1 MNFISIR
8 KGTYKR
14 IYQVLQLLGLIR
26 IPLFLVDPVL
36 KKKIIMRIN
45 ITSAL
50 LIFAFTHATANGFA
64 QINLNKKNVAVVQV
78 LEAIKAQTNYV
89 FIYDDKLVANVK
101 VSISAK
107 NAAIDQVLKEIFKD
121 LPITFEFIGKDIVLK
136 AKEKPLLE
144 KIKTILSIP
153 IDVRGV
159 VRDASGNPLSGAIIR
174 PKGSVLAFSTNA
186 NGEFFLRNVEENKTI
201 LVSYVGYVTQEISAK
216 KEMSIVMQEEVDEL
230 NEVSIISTGFQELDK
245 ERATGSY
252 AKPDMEVFKNRTGTT
267 NIITRLE
274 GLIPGMT
281 IIPGPRVT
289 ANLNRSGNSSPNQ
302 SIIRGASSIRLD
314 PDPLFVVN
322 NVMVDD
328 ISSINPDDVA
338 DITVLKDAAAA
349 AIWGARAAN
358 GVIVITTKTGGKQQK
373 LKFNY
378 SSYLN
383 FQGKPDLNYR
393 PVLSSSD
400 FIKAARETFSASNY
414 PLGSLSNAVIAPHE
428 LILYNQ
434 ANLPQAQV
442 NARLDSL
449 SGINNQDQI
458 SELFYRNAISSNQTL
473 SVSSGGEKYAFY
485 GSLSY
490 NNNRSNRPGEKNELY
505 RLNLSQD
512 INPTKRIH
520 IGLNTT
526 VSNSNISSV
535 PNLNID
541 NQFLPYQ
548 LFKDAA
554 GNSVAMPYLTGWS
567 DALRRDYELRSRI
580 GLNYVPLDEAG
591 FGNSKGS
598 TLMVNLNAN
607 VKVDIWKGLSFRGT
621 YGYLK
626 SPSNSSTFN
635 DIAAYSSRRE
645 LLSAT
650 VSPTQTSVP
659 VYYLPT
665 TGGRYS
671 NSQTEQNNWT
681 VRNMLSFQHAPRGGQ
696 DRLLLEGGND
706 VQEQFSRST
715 ATTVY
720 GYDQA
725 LMTSILPDY
734 ATLNRGIN
742 AIVFGN
748 RPLEPVAVPR
758 ESLKRFVSW
767 FALFSY
773 SFAGKYNLDAS
784 WRIDHSNSFGQD
796 KSTQNKP
803 VWSIGGK
810 WLVAKEGFMKN
821 LSWLNEF
828 SVRATYGIAGNSPY
842 AADGSNFNILNAD
855 FGTNPAGTSLS
866 IGSPANNR
874 LLWEVTRT
882 KNLGL
887 DISILKNRLALSFD
901 VYDKKTTDL
910 LGPLVLNPITGYNA
924 ITGNLGELN
933 NKGID
938 LSIRTLNLQLRDFT
952 WSTNLVLSYNKNELK
967 EYGIPSPF
975 QNNPGSKVNATYFAG
990 YSLLPLFAYR
1000 YAGLDAMGDPMIR
1013 LQDGTTSKAYNVAKT
1028 DDVGYQGTIVP
1039 KVNGGFSNT
1048 FTYKG
1053 LSLSANMIFNLGH
1066 VMRRD
1071 VNEFYTGRLTGATT
1085 SFTGNIHTD
1094 FNNRWKNPG
1103 DEAFTDIPAY
1113 VSNINDSYGRRD
1125 LFYYFK
1131 GDVNVLSA
1139 SYVKLRDVTMSYT
1152 IPAAVLRPLKI
1163 QAVNVFVQA
1172 TNFMIWKNND
1182 LDIDPEFHN
1191 LSAGT
1196 RNIPPFKHS
1205 FSVGT
1210 NITF

>member
-8 KGTYKR
+8 EGTCKR
-14 IYQVLQLLGLIR
+14 IHQ
-26 IPLFLVDPVL
+26 
-36 KKKIIMRIN
+36 KIIMRIN
-45 ITSAL
+45 LTSIL
-50 LIFAFTHATANGFA
+50 LILAFTHAAANSFG
-64 QINLNKKNVAVVQV
+64 QINLNKKNVAIVQV
-78 LEAIKAQTNYV
+78 LEAIKSQTDYV

-101 VSISAK
+101 VSINLK
-107 NAAIDQVLKEIFKD
+107 NATITQVLKEVFKNQ
-121 LPITFEFIGKDIVLK
+121 PIVYELIGKDIVLK
-136 AKEKPLLE
+136 AKEKSFMD
-144 KIKTILSIP
+144 KIKNMFSIP

-159 VRDASGNPLSGAIIR
+159 VRDESGKTLGGAIVR
-174 PKGSVLAFSTNA
+174 PKGSFMAFSTNT
-186 NGEFFLRNVEENKTI
+186 NGEFFLRNVEENKI
-201 LVSYVGYVTQEISAK
+201 LLVSYVGYVTQEVPAQRV
-216 KEMSIVMQEEVDEL
+216 MSIVMKQGIGEL
-230 NEVSIISTGFQELDK
+230 DEVSIVRTGYQELDK
-245 ERATGSY
+245 ERVTGSY

-281 IIPGPRVT
+281 IVPGPRVT
-289 ANLNRSGNSSPNQ
+289 IGSRNGSSSPNQ
-302 SIIRGASSIRLD
+302 SIIRGVSSIQLN

-349 AIWGARAAN
+349 AIWGSRAAN
-358 GVIVITTKTGGKQQK
+358 GVIVITTKTGGKQKK

-378 SSYLN
+378 NSYFN
-383 FQGKPDLNYR
+383 FQGKPDFNYR

-400 FIKAARETFSASNY
+400 FIKAARETFSATNY
-414 PLGSLSNAVIAPHE
+414 PLSSLANSVIAPHE

-434 ANLPQAQV
+434 ANLPQEQV
-442 NARLDSL
+442 NAKLDSL
-449 SGINNQDQI
+449 ASINNQDQI
-458 SELFYRNAISSNQTL
+458 NELFYRNAMSSNQTL
-473 SVSSGGEKYAFY
+473 SVSSGGEAYAFY
-485 GSLSY
+485 SSLSY
-490 NNNRSNRPGEKNELY
+490 NNNKSNRPGEKNELY
-505 RLNLSQD
+505 RLTLSQD
-512 INPTKRIH
+512 INPTKGIK
-520 IGLNTT
+520 ISLNTMLT
-526 VSNSNISSV
+526 NTSSSSV
-535 PNLNID
+535 PNLNIS

-554 GNSVAMPYLTGWS
+554 GNSISMPYLSGWS
-567 DALRRDYELRSRI
+567 DAVRRDYEQRSRI
-580 GLNYVPLDEAG
+580 GLNYVPLDEPK
-591 FGNSKGS
+591 FGNSKS
-598 TLMVNLNAN
+598 NSLVVSLNAN
-607 VKVDIWKGLSFRGT
+607 VKVDIWEGLSFRGT

-626 SPSNSSTFN
+626 SPSSSSAYN

-650 VSPTQTSVP
+650 VSPTVNSVP
-659 VYYLPT
+659 IYYLPN

-671 NSQTEQNNWT
+671 NSQMEQKNWT
-681 VRNMLSFQHAPRGGQ
+681 VRNMLSFQRTLRGGQ
-696 DRLLLEGGND
+696 DRLLLEGGHD
-706 VQEQFSRST
+706 IQEQFSRT
-715 ATTVY
+715 TGTTVY

-742 AIVFGN
+742 AIVYGN
-748 RPLEPVAVPR
+748 RPLEPVATPI
-758 ESLKRFVSW
+758 ENLQRFVSW
-767 FALFSY
+767 FGLFSY

-784 WRIDHSNSFGQD
+784 WRVDQSNLFGQD
-796 KSTQNKP
+796 KSTQGKP

-810 WLVAKEGFMKN
+810 WLVAKEGFMN
-821 LSWLNEF
+821 SLSWLNEL

-842 AADGSNFNILNAD
+842 SAAGSNFNILNAD

-866 IGSPANNR
+866 ISSPANNR

-887 DISILKNRLALSFD
+887 DVSVLKNRLAFSFD

-910 LGPLVLNPITGYNA
+910 LGSLLLNPIVGYSA
-924 ITGNLGELN
+924 ITGNIGELT
-933 NKGID
+933 NKGIE
-938 LSIRTLNLQLRDFT
+938 LNIRSVNLQLRNFS
-952 WSTNLVLSYNKNELK
+952 WSTNLVFSYNKNKLLN
-967 EYGIPSPF
+967 YGILNSY
-975 QNNPGSKVNATYFAG
+975 QNTSGNKVNATYFPG

-1000 YAGLDAMGDPMIR
+1000 YAGLDVMGDPIIR
-1013 LQDGTTSKAYNVAKT
+1013 LQNGSTTKAFNAAGV
-1028 DDVGYQGTIVP
+1028 DDVAYQGTIVP
-1039 KVNGGFSNT
+1039 KISGGFSNT
-1048 FTYKG
+1048 FSYKG

-1071 VNEFYTGRLTGATT
+1071 VNDFYTGRLTGATT
-1085 SFTGNIHTD
+1085 SFIGNISAY
-1094 FNNRWKNPG
+1094 FNNRWKKPG

-1113 VSNINDSYGRRD
+1113 VSNINDSYNRRD
-1125 LFYYFK
+1125 LNYYFK
-1131 GDVNVLSA
+1131 GDVNVVSA
-1139 SYVKLRDVTMSYT
+1139 SYIKLRDITMSYS
-1152 IPAAVLRPLKI
+1152 IPSSMLRHLKM

-1182 LDIDPEFHN
+1182 LGIDPEFQN